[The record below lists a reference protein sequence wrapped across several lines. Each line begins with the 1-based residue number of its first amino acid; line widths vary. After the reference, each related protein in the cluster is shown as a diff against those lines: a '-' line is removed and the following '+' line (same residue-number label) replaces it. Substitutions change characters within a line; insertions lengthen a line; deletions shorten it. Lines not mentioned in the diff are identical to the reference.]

1 MVLAALVAHAERR
14 AGGGG
19 WDSVD
24 PYVVRGLARHAS
36 RAGAAGIGML
46 RGLVERGGASAAPI
60 LAQALILFSQ
70 RLRTEGRPDDAL
82 SAARE
87 ALTLY
92 KELERT
98 SPGDFST
105 ALVRTL
111 INVANRYADIGDRE
125 GHCHAAREAV
135 ELQRSLADAGGSA
148 GLPDLALALGT
159 LGRRVHDIGDREGHS
174 RSLWTPSA
182 STGSWSNGLQRRSAP
197 ASPPP

>member
-1 MVLAALVAHAERR
+1 
-14 AGGGG
+14 
-19 WDSVD
+19 
-24 PYVVRGLARHAS
+24 
-36 RAGAAGIGML
+36 ML
-46 RGLVERGGASAAPI
+46 RGLVERGGAGAAPF

-87 ALTLY
+87 ALALY

-98 SPGDFST
+98 SPGVFST

-125 GHCHAAREAV
+125 GRCRRRAKRSSSSGASPTRAEARASPTW
-135 ELQRSLADAGGSA
+135 LSPSALSA
-148 GLPDLALALGT
+148 GASTTSVTA
-159 LGRRVHDIGDREGHS
+159 RGHS

-182 STGSWSNGLQRRSAP
+182 STGSSSNGLQRRSAP